1 MSKKEKVKTT
11 IDIIKGGVFALLSAL
26 FGIFAF
32 IVINVTTINVFQVVA
47 CVFGIVIIIIFLW
60 ILIRYLLKNLKKLG
74 KMK

>member
-47 CVFGIVIIIIFLW
+47 CVFGVVIITIFLW